1 LGTVKYSASDVPR
14 QYDAAAQQ
22 RGEFYNVKHV
32 SSNPRSGTQT
42 LERGA
47 LLLKELAARGTV
59 GWRLSDLAKRCELDK
74 GTAHRIMAFFVR
86 ERLARQRDG
95 DRRYVPGPLLF
106 ELSLALPAYAGFQ
119 AACTPHLARAASR
132 AGGFAFLSLRSGG
145 DFVCAANAGD
155 ASIKALS
162 HEVGLRRPLVVS
174 AGGVAIVLALPP
186 EEARA
191 VVAEN
196 MKRVQ
201 KSGEVRVKA
210 VERMLRRSESR
221 GYGVHLGD
229 IVPRV
234 HTYGLAI
241 RDARGAPF
249 ASISLAGASED
260 FAAAREPELLVAL
273 EQAAEG
279 IARDASALLESQP

>member
-1 LGTVKYSASDVPR
+1 MPR
-14 QYDAAAQQ
+14 
-22 RGEFYNVKHV
+22 
-32 SSNPRSGTQT
+32 PGTQS

-47 LLLKELAARGTV
+47 QLLKELAARGTV

-74 GTAHRIMAFFVR
+74 GTAHRIMAFLVR
-86 ERLARQRDG
+86 ERLARQREG

-119 AACTPHLARAASR
+119 AACTPHLARAARR
-132 AGGFAFLSLRSGG
+132 AGGFAFLCLRSGG

-191 VVAEN
+191 VIAEN
-196 MKRVQ
+196 MRRVQ
-201 KSGEVRVKA
+201 KSGEVRVNA
-210 VERMLRRSESR
+210 VERMLRRSESH

-229 IVPRV
+229 IVPHV
-234 HTYGLAI
+234 NTYGVPI

-249 ASISLAGASED
+249 ASISIAR
-260 FAAAREPELLVAL
+260 AAEHFPQTRAPELLAVL
-273 EQAAEG
+273 DEAANS
-279 IARDASALLESQP
+279 ISRDAGALPESQP